1 MSIEIDEIDL
11 DIEDEELDVDLD
23 DVSLMPKKKGR
34 PQSDHYV
41 KESDLRD
48 EIDISQANKEREIS
62 KLEALWNKKIDD
74 ATTDMEKEGEGGK
87 PGREGREGEGDWWG
101 GGTGGERGRR
111 TGWRRGGYARR
122 KSKSDCCSEY

>member
-48 EIDISQANKEREIS
+48 EIGISQANKEREIS

-74 ATTDMEKEGEGGK
+74 ATTDMEKEK
-87 PGREGREGEGDWWG
+87 
-101 GGTGGERGRR
+101 RR
-111 TGWRRGGYARR
+111 
-122 KSKSDCCSEY
+122 

>member
-11 DIEDEELDVDLD
+11 DIEDEEFDVDLD

-48 EIDISQANKEREIS
+48 EIGISQAK
-62 KLEALWNKKIDD
+62 D
-74 ATTDMEKEGEGGK
+74 
-87 PGREGREGEGDWWG
+87 
-101 GGTGGERGRR
+101 
-111 TGWRRGGYARR
+111 R
-122 KSKSDCCSEY
+122 KSVV